1 MEAAGLVMKKTLS
14 ILLALCMAAALP
26 ALGTRLPDAS
36 AMAEEAGADDLSGG
50 SIVSYLQ
57 KHAGAPR
64 HGEAIPVYADASQT
78 RTLREGETLEFP
90 LTIPREGLYCI
101 RLTYRALPGLGV
113 SPALQLRVNG
123 EYPYTEARN
132 VALKRRYKEVNIGR
146 KDAQGNEII
155 PDSEE
160 IDGFQTVVLS
170 DMTGYWGD
178 ALSVYLREG
187 PNTLSLTMDSESIE
201 IREWILC
208 NDPEPAAYASYAE
221 QHGSEETGDYIQYIE
236 AERIAAKSD
245 VTIYPLNDRT
255 SPSTSPYNP
264 REKNLNTIGA
274 AKWDKAGQYLEW
286 PIEVPEDGLYRIALK
301 YRQNINDGM
310 SSYRR
315 ITIDG
320 TTPFEELSSV
330 AFPYHLNWQNL
341 TLGGE
346 EPYLFYL
353 KKGLHTLRMEA
364 VMGSLADILPRVQDI
379 VVALNGAYRKMV
391 MLMGPNPDRYR
402 DYRLFEAL
410 PDVVDTLGK
419 QASILDDIVRQLL
432 AITGKDS
439 VGTKTISTL
448 ARQLHEFSGD
458 TDSIQRRLS
467 KFKENISALSAWM
480 TEAKS
485 VPLELDYLVLYQG
498 GAALKEAH
506 ADFFSK
512 LMHEVNTFLYTFS
525 KDYQKRDT
533 EDAVNVW
540 VQAGRDQA
548 EVVSELAVNDFT
560 PKTGIDVNIKLIQSS
575 SGALQNQLLMAVVAG
590 RGPDVALQVN
600 PADAM
605 NYAFRGAL
613 CDLNS
618 FDSDGTVKSRFR
630 QSALTPL
637 TFEGKLYGLPETQTF
652 PMLFYRTD
660 VLEELKADL
669 PETWEH
675 MTALIAKLQ
684 KKNLEFGIPSGFFN
698 TLLFQYGGS
707 LYKEDAT
714 ATALK
719 ERSAVSAF
727 TFWTDL
733 YTRYGLPV
741 SYDAMNRF
749 RSGEMP
755 LVVADFTLYNQL
767 AIGAPEIAGLWSMAP
782 IPGVKQENGSVSHAA
797 AAGGLCSIL
806 LAGGG
811 GGERDRAWTFLEWW
825 SSDAVQ
831 QKYGSQMEIVLGP
844 SGRYPAA
851 NIRAFQ
857 AMAWPRRDMEKL
869 LEQSAFVQGV
879 PEVPGGYFMTRH
891 IENAFRSV
899 INKGDVP
906 GESLLHYADVIDRE
920 ILYKRQ
926 ELKLAP

>member
-1 MEAAGLVMKKTLS
+1 LVMKKTLS
-14 ILLALCMAAALP
+14 ILIALCLAAALP
-26 ALGTRLPDAS
+26 VPWARSPEAS
-36 AMAEEAGADDLSGG
+36 AEAEDAGANDLSGD

-57 KHAGAPR
+57 KHADAP
-64 HGEAIPVYADASQT
+64 HPEEAIPVYTDHAQP
-78 RTLREGETLEFP
+78 RTLCEGETLELP
-90 LTIPREGLYCI
+90 LTVPRAGLYCV
-101 RLTYRALPGLGV
+101 RLTYRTLPGLGV
-113 SPALQLRVNG
+113 SPALQMRVNG

-132 VALKRRYKEVNIGR
+132 VTLKRRYKEINIGR

-160 IDGFQTVVLS
+160 IDGFQTAVLS

-178 ALSVYLREG
+178 ALSIYLCEG
-187 PNTLSLTMDSESIE
+187 ANALSLTMDSESIV
-201 IREWILC
+201 ISDLTLC
-208 NDPEPAAYASYAE
+208 NDPSPAGYAAYAAPY
-221 QHGSEETGDYIQYIE
+221 GPETDGAYIQYIE
-236 AERIAAKSD
+236 AERITAKSD

-255 SPSTSPYNP
+255 SPSTSPYNS
-264 REKNLNTIGA
+264 RQKNLNTIGA
-274 AKWDKAGQYLEW
+274 AKWNKAGQYLEW
-286 PIEVPEDGLYRIALK
+286 NMDVPADGLYRIALK

-320 TTPFEELSSV
+320 KIPFDELSSV
-330 AFPYHLNWQNL
+330 AFPYDLNWQNL

-353 KKGLHTLRMEA
+353 KQGPHTLRMEVVLGDLAA
-364 VMGSLADILPRVQDI
+364 VLPRIQDS
-379 VVALNGAYRKMV
+379 VVALNDAYRKII

-410 PDVVDTLGK
+410 PDVVETLGR
-419 QASILDDIVRQLL
+419 QAAILDDIEKRLL
-432 AITGKDS
+432 AVTGKDS

-467 KFKENISALSAWM
+467 KFKDNISALSAWM

-485 VPLELDYLVLYQG
+485 MPLELDYLVLYQG
-498 GAALKEAH
+498 GASLKD
-506 ADFFSK
+506 ADAGFFGK
-512 LMHEVNTFLYTFS
+512 LMHEINTLLYTFTG
-525 KDYQKRDT
+525 DYQKRAAG
-533 EDAVNVW
+533 DAVNVW

-548 EVVSELAVNDFT
+548 EVISELAVNDFT

-575 SGALQNQLLMAVVAG
+575 SGTVQNQLLMAVVAG
-590 RGPDVALQVN
+590 RGPDAALQVS
-600 PADAM
+600 PTDAM

-613 CDLNS
+613 CDLNVY
-618 FDSDGTVKSRFR
+618 DADGTVKSRFR
-630 QSALTPL
+630 ESALIPL
-637 TFEGKLYGLPETQTF
+637 TFEGRLYGLPETQTF
-652 PMLFYRTD
+652 PMLFYRSD
-660 VLEELKADL
+660 VLKELRADL
-669 PETWEH
+669 PETWEQ
-675 MTALIAKLQ
+675 MTALTAKLQ
-684 KKNLEFGIPSGFFN
+684 KKNLEFGVPSGFFN
-698 TLLFQYGGS
+698 TLLYQYGGS
-707 LYKEDAT
+707 LYKEDAS
-714 ATALK
+714 ATTLT
-719 ERSAVSAF
+719 ERPAVAAF

-767 AIGAPEIAGLWSMAP
+767 AIGAPEIAGLWGIAP
-782 IPGVKQENGSVSHAA
+782 IPGVKREDGSVSRAA
-797 AAGGLCSIL
+797 AAGGVCSIL
-806 LAGGG
+806 LAGEDEGR
-811 GGERDRAWTFLEWW
+811 RDNAWTFLEWW
-825 SSDAVQ
+825 SSDAIQ

-869 LEQSAFVQGV
+869 MEQSAFVQGV

-906 GESLLHYADVIDRE
+906 GESLLHYAGIIDRE
-920 ILYKRQ
+920 ITYKRQ
-926 ELKLAP
+926 ELKLDR